1 MSEANSIQE
10 IKTTRKSK
18 LHRKLDAIGCAL
30 FFIWMG
36 IAILANVGWGIGL
49 IGIGVIILGG
59 LAAKES
65 LSDTAGSRATKTCC
79 Y

>member
-1 MSEANSIQE
+1 MSEANSNQE

-36 IAILANVGWGIGL
+36 IAILGNVGWGVGL
-49 IGIGVIILGG
+49 IGVGVIIIG
-59 LAAKES
+59 LVVVKES
-65 LSDTAGSRATKTCC
+65 LSDITGSQATKTCC
-79 Y
+79 

>member
-1 MSEANSIQE
+1 MSEANSNQE

-36 IAILANVGWGIGL
+36 IAILANVGWGVGL
-49 IGIGVIILGG
+49 IGVGVIIIG
-59 LAAKES
+59 LVVVKES
-65 LSDTAGSRATKTCC
+65 LSDITGSQATKTCC
-79 Y
+79 

>member
-1 MSEANSIQE
+1 MSEANSNQE
-10 IKTTRKSK
+10 IKTTRRSK

-49 IGIGVIILGG
+49 IGIGLIILGG
-59 LAAKES
+59 LAAKEYMS
-65 LSDTAGSRATKTCC
+65 GQASNETSKVCC
-79 Y
+79 